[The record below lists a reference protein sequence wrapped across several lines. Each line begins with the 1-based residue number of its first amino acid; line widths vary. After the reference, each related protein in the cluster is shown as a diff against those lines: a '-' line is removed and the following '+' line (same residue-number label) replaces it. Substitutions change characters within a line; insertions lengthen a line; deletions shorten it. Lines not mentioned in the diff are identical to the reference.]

1 MKYDT
6 IKSMGTILLIT
17 MGFIAKFFNMMKKS
31 TKLKILEI
39 TNLIYKNDLKCIP
52 NYIYYKATEAIRLL
66 LNMFFKRRKSKNEDV
81 FSYNIQPLLDL

>member
-1 MKYDT
+1 
-6 IKSMGTILLIT
+6 MGTILLIT

-39 TNLIYKNDLKCIP
+39 TNLIYKNNLESIP

-66 LNMFFKRRKSKNEDV
+66 LNMFFRKRKSKNEDI